1 MSVNSKKDDVLQTIA
16 EYVLHKDINS
26 QEAYQTATC
35 CLADA
40 LSCAMLALNFQECQK
55 LLGPIV
61 PGTIVPHGT
70 HVPGTSYHLDPVM
83 GAFNIGAMIRWLD
96 FNDTWLGVEW
106 GHPSDNLGG
115 ILAIADHLSRVQKVK
130 REKQILMKEVLFA
143 AIKAYEIQGV
153 LALTNSFNRV
163 GLDHVIFVK
172 VATAA
177 VVTAMLGGTHA
188 QIVDAI
194 SHAWIDISSLRTYRQ
209 AVNGGSRKSWA
220 AADATS
226 RGVLFSLFVM
236 RGEMG
241 YPAALTAPQSG
252 LCDVLF
258 KGTPITLSRPL
269 ESYVMENILFKVA
282 FPAEFHAQTA
292 VECAILLHNEI
303 GGKVEEIESIEIET
317 HESAMRIIDKV
328 GPLQNPAE
336 RDHCLQYMVAIAL
349 IKGSLNAFDY
359 EEKAS
364 QDARIDTLRDKM
376 KVRENKQFSID
387 YLDPNKRSIANRIT
401 LHLKNGIKLHKTIE
415 YPYGHRRRREEGLP
429 LLFKK
434 FAANL
439 KTRLPE
445 SKVEAILTLFQ
456 DSKKLSEM
464 PVCDFIDLF
473 S

>member
-1 MSVNSKKDDVLQTIA
+1 
-16 EYVLHKDINS
+16 
-26 QEAYQTATC
+26 
-35 CLADA
+35 
-40 LSCAMLALNFQECQK
+40 
-55 LLGPIV
+55 
-61 PGTIVPHGT
+61 
-70 HVPGTSYHLDPVM
+70 
-83 GAFNIGAMIRWLD
+83 
-96 FNDTWLGVEW
+96 
-106 GHPSDNLGG
+106 
-115 ILAIADHLSRVQKVK
+115 
-130 REKQILMKEVLFA
+130 
-143 AIKAYEIQGV
+143 
-153 LALTNSFNRV
+153 
-163 GLDHVIFVK
+163 
-172 VATAA
+172 
-177 VVTAMLGGTHA
+177 
-188 QIVDAI
+188 
-194 SHAWIDISSLRTYRQ
+194 
-209 AVNGGSRKSWA
+209 
-220 AADATS
+220 
-226 RGVLFSLFVM
+226 
-236 RGEMG
+236 MG